1 MQRNNP
7 PIYLPDLGEVIDRYP
22 LIVTSQTPLLE
33 VIALM
38 GQLRSSCPL
47 GELNPAAGFG
57 TIPASPLLGEARA
70 SCVLVIDSKASRSQ
84 LGSPIQ
90 GIFTERDIV
99 TLIASG
105 ENLKQFKIA
114 EVMTQPV
121 IAVTESEAQDVF
133 TVLIL
138 LRQHRIRHLPIL
150 DDRGKL
156 LGVVTPE
163 SIRQA
168 MLQPANLLKMRRVE
182 EVMTSDVIQAPLTAS
197 VLNLAQLMTENRVS
211 CVVIVEQSGESGGAC
226 DKSPPSAQWQA
237 PSAPIPVGMVTER
250 DIVQFQALELDLSQ
264 LQAQTVMSTPLFFL
278 SPQDSLWE
286 AHQQMQQRYVRRLV
300 VAGSRGEVLGIVTQ
314 SSLLRV
320 LDPMEMSGII
330 DALHLAVEQR
340 TKELQKAVAQLESEI
355 VARELVQSRLRLLE
369 SAVINANDAIVIMDA
384 GQADASDPNIV
395 YVNEAFT
402 QMSGYTPEEIAGKTP
417 SCLRGPKSD
426 PEQVAKIRR
435 ALSRREPVRVELIN
449 YRKDG
454 TEYWVELNSVPVTDA
469 QGNFTHW
476 VSVQRDI
483 TERKRMEQALF
494 EEKELAQVTLQS
506 IGDGVIATDAGARI
520 SELNPAAERLTGW
533 KAAEAKGQPLTK
545 VFRIVSETTRVP
557 VENTAETALRE
568 KRVVDMVNHCVLIAR
583 NGHEFAIDHTAA
595 PIHASD
601 GRIVGAVLVFRDV
614 TQVRSQARQLSW
626 QATHD
631 PLTGLINRR
640 KFGNLLEAAVA
651 SAQNE
656 SQQHILLYL
665 DLDRFKTVN
674 DTCGH
679 IAGDELLRQVTAL
692 FKSRIRKTDILAR
705 LGGDEFAVLLYHC
718 PEEIGLQIAEALLH
732 SVGAFRFAWQD
743 KTFSIGVS
751 IGLVAID
758 GAESATAVLNAA
770 DAACYGAKDNG
781 RHRVHVS
788 CSCSGEVGGEPCGGT
803 QWPVR
808 INRALQENRF
818 RLYSQPAVPIAHP
831 HSHRHYC
838 EILLRLQE
846 ENGFLVS
853 PMAFI
858 PAAERFHLMKDID
871 RWVIR
876 TLFSSLANSGLGI
889 SDSQFNL
896 KYQIENFPS
905 LYAINLSVASL
916 NDEHFINFLSDQFYT
931 WRIPPQL
938 VCFEIAETVAVAN
951 MSKAA
956 GLIGALKELGCRIA
970 LDDFGSG
977 MFSFAYLKTL
987 PADFIKIDGN
997 LVKNIAISPIDFAL
1011 VEAINRIANALGIKT
1026 IAEFVETDA
1035 IVEKLKEIGVD
1046 YAQGYAIAR
1055 PQPAH
1060 LMLGVQGIIS
1070 EGVQGTIDENPVET
1084 RHLQSPTYRVS
1095 VPPVAGAG
1103 L

>member
-1 MQRNNP
+1 
-7 PIYLPDLGEVIDRYP
+7 
-22 LIVTSQTPLLE
+22 
-33 VIALM
+33 M

-47 GELNPAAGFG
+47 GELNPAAGVG

-70 SCVLVIDSKASRSQ
+70 SCVLVTDAKASRSQ
-84 LGSPIQ
+84 IGSPIQ

-105 ENLKQFKIA
+105 QNLKQLKIA

-121 IAVTESEAQDVF
+121 IALTESEVQDVF

-150 DDRGKL
+150 DNRGKL

-182 EVMTSDVIQAPLTAS
+182 EVMTSDVIQAPLTVS
-197 VLNLAQLMTENRVS
+197 VLSLAQVMTENRVS
-211 CVVIVEQSGESGGAC
+211 CVVIVEKSEESCGAG
-226 DKSPPSAQWQA
+226 DKSPPNT
-237 PSAPIPVGMVTER
+237 PIPVGMVTER

-264 LQAQTVMSTPLFFL
+264 LQAQTVMSTPLFCL
-278 SPQDSLWE
+278 NPQDSLWE
-286 AHQQMQQRYVRRLV
+286 AHQEMQKRYVRRLV

-330 DALHLAVEQR
+330 DVLHLAVEQR
-340 TKELQKAVAQLESEI
+340 TKELQKAVAELESEI
-355 VARELVQSRLRLLE
+355 VARERVQSRLRLLE

-384 GQADASDPNIV
+384 GQEDASDPSIV

-402 QMSGYTPEEIAGKTP
+402 QITGYTPEEIAGKTT

-426 PEQVAKIRR
+426 PEQVATIRR
-435 ALSRREPVRVELIN
+435 ALSRRQPLRVELIN

-533 KAAEAKGQPLTK
+533 KAAEAKGLPLTK

-568 KRVVDMVNHCVLIAR
+568 NRVVDMVNHCVLIAR

-651 SAQNE
+651 SAQKE

-679 IAGDELLRQVTAL
+679 IAGDQLLRQVTAL

-705 LGGDEFAVLLYHC
+705 LGGDEFAALLYQC
-718 PEEIGLQIAEALLH
+718 PGEIGLQIAEALLH

-758 GAESATAVLNAA
+758 ASAQSATAVLNAA

-876 TLFSSLANSGLGI
+876 TFFSSLANSGLGI

-905 LYAINLSVASL
+905 IYAINLSVASL
-916 NDEHFINFLSDQFYT
+916 NDERFIDFIVEQFST
-931 WRIPPQL
+931 SRIPPQL

-956 GLIGALKELGCRIA
+956 GLIGDLKQLGCRIA

-977 MFSFAYLKTL
+977 MSSFAYLKTL

-997 LVKNIAISPIDFAL
+997 FVKNIAISPIDFAL
-1011 VEAINRIANALGIKT
+1011 VEAINRIAHALGIKT

-1084 RHLQSPTYRVS
+1084 RHLPSPTSRVS

>member
-47 GELNPAAGFG
+47 GEFSPAAGVG

-70 SCVLVIDSKASRSQ
+70 SCVLAIDPKGSRSQ

-105 ENLKQFKIA
+105 QNLKQFTIS

-121 IAVTESEAQDVF
+121 IALTESEVQDVF

-150 DDRGKL
+150 DDAGNL

-182 EVMTSDVIQAPLTAS
+182 EVMTSDVIQAPATAS
-197 VLNLAQLMTENRVS
+197 VMSLARVMTEHRVS
-211 CVVIVEQSGESGGAC
+211 CVVIVEPSAESGGA
-226 DKSPPSAQWQA
+226 DEKSPPSA
-237 PSAPIPVGMVTER
+237 PMPVGMVTER
-250 DIVQFQALELDLSQ
+250 DIVQFQALELDLCQ
-264 LQAQTVMSTPLFFL
+264 LQAQTVMSTPLFCL

-355 VARELVQSRLRLLE
+355 AVRERVQSRLRLLE

-384 GQADASDPNIV
+384 GQEDASDPNIV
-395 YVNEAFT
+395 YVNEAFS

-454 TEYWVELNSVPVTDA
+454 TEYWVELNSVPVTDV
-469 QGNFTHW
+469 QGNLTHW

-533 KAAEAKGQPLTK
+533 KASVAKGLPLTK

-568 KRVVDMVNHCVLIAR
+568 NRVVDMVNHCVLIAR
-583 NGHEFAIDHTAA
+583 SGHEFAIDHTAA

-631 PLTGLINRR
+631 SLTGLINRR
-640 KFGNLLEAAVA
+640 EFGSQLEAAVA
-651 SAQNE
+651 SAKSD

-665 DLDRFKTVN
+665 DLDKFKVVN
-674 DTCGH
+674 DTSGH

-692 FKSRIRKTDILAR
+692 FKSRVRKTDILAR
-705 LGGDEFAVLLYHC
+705 LGGDEFAVLLYQC
-718 PEEIGLQIAEALLH
+718 PEEIGLQIAESLLH
-732 SVGAFRFAWQD
+732 SVGAFRFVWQD

-751 IGLVAID
+751 IGLVTID
-758 GAESATAVLNAA
+758 ASTQSASAVLNAA
-770 DAACYGAKDNG
+770 DAACYAAKDGG
-781 RHRVHVS
+781 RHRVHIS
-788 CSCSGEVGGEPCGGT
+788 CACSGEEGQPCGGT

-818 RLYSQPAVPIAHP
+818 RLYCQPAVPIAHP

-838 EILLRLQE
+838 EILLRLEDEKGQ
-846 ENGFLVS
+846 LVS

-858 PAAERFHLMKDID
+858 PAAERYGIMQAID
-871 RWVIR
+871 RWVIC

-889 SDSQFNL
+889 SESQFNL
-896 KYQIENFPS
+896 KYKIETFPS

-916 NDEHFINFLSDQFYT
+916 NDERFIDFLCEQFST
-931 WRIPPQL
+931 SRISPQL

-951 MSKAA
+951 MSRAA
-956 GLIGALKELGCRIA
+956 ELIGALKELGCRIA
-970 LDDFGSG
+970 IDDFGSG
-977 MFSFAYLKTL
+977 MSSFAYLKTL
-987 PADFIKIDGN
+987 PVDFIKIDGN
-997 LVKNIAISPIDFAL
+997 LVKNIALCPIDFAL
-1011 VEAINRIANALGIKT
+1011 VEAINKIARALGIKT
-1026 IAEFVETDA
+1026 IAEFVESEA
-1035 IVEKLKEIGVD
+1035 IVENLNKIGVD
-1046 YAQGYAIAR
+1046 YAQGYAIAP

-1060 LMLGVQGIIS
+1060 LMLGSQGRIV
-1070 EGVQGTIDENPVET
+1070 EVVQGTADDNPLERQVA
-1084 RHLQSPTYRVS
+1084 SPAYRVS

>member
-1 MQRNNP
+1 MTEP
-7 PIYLPDLGEVIDRYP
+7 
-22 LIVTSQTPLLE
+22 
-33 VIALM
+33 VIAL
-38 GQLRSSCPL
+38 
-47 GELNPAAGFG
+47 
-57 TIPASPLLGEARA
+57 
-70 SCVLVIDSKASRSQ
+70 
-84 LGSPIQ
+84 
-90 GIFTERDIV
+90 
-99 TLIASG
+99 
-105 ENLKQFKIA
+105 
-114 EVMTQPV
+114 
-121 IAVTESEAQDVF
+121 TESEVQDVF

-182 EVMTSDVIQAPLTAS
+182 EVMTSDVIQAPATAS
-197 VLNLAQLMTENRVS
+197 VISLAQVMTEHRVS
-211 CVVIVEQSGESGGAC
+211 CVVIVEQSGESGGAG
-226 DKSPPSAQWQA
+226 DKSPPSAA
-237 PSAPIPVGMVTER
+237 IPAGMVTER

-264 LQAQTVMSTPLFFL
+264 LRAQTVMSTPLFCL

-286 AHQQMQQRYVRRLV
+286 AHQQMQKRYVRRLV

-355 VARELVQSRLRLLE
+355 AARERVQSRLRLLE

-384 GQADASDPNIV
+384 GQEDASDPNIV

-402 QMSGYTPEEIAGKTP
+402 QMTGYTPEEIAGKTP

-426 PEQVAKIRR
+426 PEQVAKIRC

-469 QGNFTHW
+469 QGNLTHW

-506 IGDGVIATDAGARI
+506 IGDGVIATDAGAHI

-533 KAAEAKGQPLTK
+533 NAAEAKGLPLTK

-568 KRVVDMVNHCVLIAR
+568 NRVVDMVNHCVLIAR

-640 KFGNLLEAAVA
+640 EFGNQLEAAVV
-651 SAQNE
+651 SAQSD

-665 DLDRFKTVN
+665 DLDRFKAVN

-679 IAGDELLRQVTAL
+679 IAGDELLRQITAL
-692 FKSRIRKTDILAR
+692 FKSRVRKTDILAR
-705 LGGDEFAVLLYHC
+705 LGGDEFAVLLYQC

-732 SVGAFRFAWQD
+732 SVGTFRFAWQD

-751 IGLVAID
+751 IGLVTID
-758 GAESATAVLNAA
+758 ASTQSATAVLNAA
-770 DAACYGAKDNG
+770 DAACYAAKDGG

-788 CSCSGEVGGEPCGGT
+788 CACSAEDGQPCGGT
-803 QWPVR
+803 QWPQR

-818 RLYSQPAVPIAHP
+818 RLYCQPAVPIAFP

-838 EILLRLQE
+838 EILLRLE
-846 ENGFLVS
+846 DENGQLVS

-858 PAAERFHLMKDID
+858 PAAERYGIMHSID

-876 TLFSSLANSGLGI
+876 TLFAYLSGVEVRQNAGSGERHLTA
-889 SDSQFNL
+889 DTPQR
-896 KYQIENFPS
+896 
-905 LYAINLSVASL
+905 LYAINLSGASL
-916 NDEHFINFLSDQFYT
+916 NDDQFPDFLHEQFA
-931 WRIPPQL
+931 IHQISPPAI
-938 VCFEIAETVAVAN
+938 CFEITETVALASL
-951 MSKAA
+951 SKV
-956 GLIGALKELGCRIA
+956 GQFIRTFKELGCSFA

-977 MFSFAYLKTL
+977 TSSFAYLNNL
-987 PADFIKIDGN
+987 PVDYLKIDGSF
-997 LVKNIAISPIDFAL
+997 VKNVVDNPVYVAMI
-1011 VEAINRIANALGIKT
+1011 EAINRIGHVMGLQT
-1026 IAEFVETDA
+1026 IAEFVENDD
-1035 IVEKLKEIGVD
+1035 ILRVIRGLGVD
-1046 YAQGYAIAR
+1046 YAQGYGIAN
-1055 PQPAH
+1055 PYP
-1060 LMLGVQGIIS
+1060 LGLK
-1070 EGVQGTIDENPVET
+1070 E
-1084 RHLQSPTYRVS
+1084 
-1095 VPPVAGAG
+1095 
-1103 L
+1103 

>member
-1 MQRNNP
+1 
-7 PIYLPDLGEVIDRYP
+7 
-22 LIVTSQTPLLE
+22 
-33 VIALM
+33 
-38 GQLRSSCPL
+38 
-47 GELNPAAGFG
+47 
-57 TIPASPLLGEARA
+57 
-70 SCVLVIDSKASRSQ
+70 LVIDAKASQSQ

-105 ENLKQFKIA
+105 QNLKQFTIA

-121 IAVTESEAQDVF
+121 IALTESEVQDVF

-182 EVMTSDVIQAPLTAS
+182 EVMTEDVIQAPATAS
-197 VLNLAQLMTENRVS
+197 VMSLARAMTAHRVS

-226 DKSPPSAQWQA
+226 DKSPPNT
-237 PSAPIPVGMVTER
+237 PIPVGMVTER
-250 DIVQFQALELDLSQ
+250 DIVQFQALELDLCQ
-264 LQAQTVMSTPLFFL
+264 LQAQTVMSTPLFCL
-278 SPQDSLWE
+278 NPQDSLWE

-355 VARELVQSRLRLLE
+355 VARERVQSRLRLLQ

-384 GQADASDPNIV
+384 GQEDASDPSIV

-435 ALSRREPVRVELIN
+435 ALSRRQPLRVELIN

-454 TEYWVELNSVPVTDA
+454 IEYWVELNSVPVTDA

-533 KAAEAKGQPLTK
+533 KATEAKGKPLTK

-568 KRVVDMVNHCVLIAR
+568 NRVVDMVNHCVLIAR

-640 KFGNLLEAAVA
+640 EFNSQLEAAVA

-665 DLDRFKTVN
+665 DLDKFKTVN
-674 DTCGH
+674 DTSGH

-692 FKSRIRKTDILAR
+692 FKSKIRKTDILAR

-758 GAESATAVLNAA
+758 ASANSATAVLNAA
-770 DAACYGAKDNG
+770 DAACYAAKDKG

-788 CSCSGEVGGEPCGGT
+788 CACSGEVGQSCGGT
-803 QWPVR
+803 EWPVR

-818 RLYSQPAVPIAHP
+818 RLYFQPAVPIANP

-838 EILLRLQE
+838 EILLRLE
-846 ENGFLVS
+846 DENGELVS

-858 PAAERFHLMKDID
+858 PAAERYEMMHSID

-876 TLFSSLANSGLGI
+876 TLFSTLANSGSGI

-896 KYQIENFPS
+896 KYKIEHFPF

-916 NDEHFINFLSDQFYT
+916 NDERFIEFLCEQFST
-931 WRIPPQL
+931 SSIPPQL

-951 MSKAA
+951 INRAA
-956 GLIGALKELGCRIA
+956 GLIGDLKELGCRIA

-977 MFSFAYLKTL
+977 MSSFAYLKTL

-997 LVKNIAISPIDFAL
+997 LVKNIAANPIDFAL
-1011 VEAINRIANALGIKT
+1011 VEAMNRIAHALGVKT

-1035 IVEKLKEIGVD
+1035 IVEKLKELGVD

-1060 LMLGVQGIIS
+1060 LMLVSQGRIA
-1070 EGVQGTIDENPVET
+1070 EGFQEIIDENPVE
-1084 RHLQSPTYRVS
+1084 LQVASPTCRVS

>member
-22 LIVTSQTPLLE
+22 LIVTSETPLLD

-47 GELNPAAGFG
+47 GELNPAAGVG

-70 SCVLVIDSKASRSQ
+70 SCVLVIEAKGSGSG

-105 ENLKQFKIA
+105 QNLKQLTIA

-121 IAVTESEAQDVF
+121 IALTESEVQDVF

-150 DDRGKL
+150 DDGGNL

-182 EVMTSDVIQAPLTAS
+182 EVMTEDVIQAPATAS
-197 VLNLAQLMTENRVS
+197 VMSLARVMTENRVS
-211 CVVIVEQSGESGGAC
+211 CVVIVEQSGELGGAG
-226 DKSPPSAQWQA
+226 DKSPPR
-237 PSAPIPVGMVTER
+237 APIPAGMVTER
-250 DIVQFQALELDLSQ
+250 DIVQFQALELDLYQ
-264 LQAQTVMSTPLFFL
+264 LQAQTVMSTPLFCL
-278 SPQDSLWE
+278 NPQDSLWE

-355 VARELVQSRLRLLE
+355 AARERVQSRLRLLQ

-384 GQADASDPNIV
+384 GQEDASDPCIV

-402 QMSGYTPEEIAGKTP
+402 QMSGYTPEEIAGNRP

-426 PEQVAKIRR
+426 PEQVALIRR
-435 ALSRREPVRVELIN
+435 ALSRRQPLRVELIN

-469 QGNFTHW
+469 QGNLTHW

-533 KAAEAKGQPLTK
+533 TAAEAKGQPLTK

-568 KRVVDMVNHCVLIAR
+568 NRVVDMVNHCVLIAR

-640 KFGNLLEAAVA
+640 EFNSQLEAAVA
-651 SAQNE
+651 SAQSD

-665 DLDRFKTVN
+665 DLDKFKTVN
-674 DTCGH
+674 DTSGH

-705 LGGDEFAVLLYHC
+705 LGGDEFAVVLYHC
-718 PEEIGLQIAEALLH
+718 PEEIGLQIAESLLH

-770 DAACYGAKDNG
+770 DAACYAAKDKG
-781 RHRVHVS
+781 RHRVQVS
-788 CSCSGEVGGEPCGGT
+788 CACSSEVGGELCGGT
-803 QWPVR
+803 QWPMR

-818 RLYSQPAVPIAHP
+818 RLYSQPAVPIASP

-838 EILLRLQE
+838 EILLRLE
-846 ENGFLVS
+846 DENGELVS

-858 PAAERFHLMKDID
+858 PAAERYEMMHSID

-896 KYQIENFPS
+896 KYKIETFPP
-905 LYAINLSVASL
+905 LYAINLSVSSL
-916 NDEHFINFLSDQFYT
+916 NDERFIDFLVEQFST
-931 WRIPPQL
+931 CCIPPQL

-951 MSKAA
+951 MTRAA
-956 GLIGALKELGCRIA
+956 ELIGALKELGCRIA

-977 MFSFAYLKTL
+977 MSSFAYLKTL

-997 LVKNIAISPIDFAL
+997 FVKNIAANPIDFAL
-1011 VEAINRIANALGIKT
+1011 VEAIHRIGLVLGIKT
-1026 IAEFVETDA
+1026 IAEFVESDE
-1035 IVEKLKEIGVD
+1035 ILEKLKEIGVD
-1046 YAQGYAIAR
+1046 YAQGYAIDP
-1055 PQPAH
+1055 PQPFP
-1060 LMLGVQGIIS
+1060 LILGVQSIIS
-1070 EGVQGTIDENPVET
+1070 EGLQGILDENIRLFSSGGP
-1084 RHLQSPTYRVS
+1084 S
-1095 VPPVAGAG
+1095 VAGAG